1 MAVGHVPLSV
11 GVLMSVADP
20 HDPRHLPSA
29 QQIALLTLRTG
40 ELAQAC
46 VSQLRGDGAPS
57 PNELDYIALAQA
69 GLLLR
74 YSGNRP
80 RH

>member
-1 MAVGHVPLSV
+1 
-11 GVLMSVADP
+11 MSVADP

-46 VSQLRGDGAPS
+46 VSQLRGDS
-57 PNELDYIALAQA
+57 E
-69 GLLLR
+69 
-74 YSGNRP
+74 
-80 RH
+80 